1 MSKDKRVR
9 IIFDADIDFRTE
21 IKILAARKGKS
32 VSELIRDALE
42 KVYPNELKTQA

>member
-21 IKILAARKGKS
+21 LKILSARTGKS
-32 VSELIRDALE
+32 VSQIIRESLE
-42 KVYPNELKTQA
+42 KSYPAQLKTQQ